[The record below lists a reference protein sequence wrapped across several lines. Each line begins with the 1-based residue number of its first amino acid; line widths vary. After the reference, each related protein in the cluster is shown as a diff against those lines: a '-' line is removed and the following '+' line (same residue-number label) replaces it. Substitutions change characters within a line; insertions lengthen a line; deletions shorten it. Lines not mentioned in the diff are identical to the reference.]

1 MLGHHISF
9 LIMFSSALLLSACGS
24 SSTDSGQESSD
35 TEIIER
41 IYLDKRTPDNFFTN
55 DEDFT
60 GDSFY
65 SVSHVKNIELLSPAE
80 KTGLPQ
86 YELST
91 DDFAEALDWSEQA
104 ANNRPVYKQ
113 LVDNSDTTLYYQ
125 FTRVDLNNSEFIHLS
140 RVYKASVIDR
150 SGVDL
155 SQSGSYQGKI
165 VASTY
170 SATLVKQIIE
180 YLWTF
185 SFSNNYGNA
194 VLESSTIETSS
205 SFTHTL
211 LEAKMTSNGT
221 SSCDIIEVFESYYF
235 IDKATGEIWKTTQSL
250 RTLQAT
256 FNGTFASLCT

>member
-1 MLGHHISF
+1 MLGHPISL

-24 SSTDSGQESSD
+24 SSTDSGQENSD
-35 TEIIER
+35 TAIIER
-41 IYLDKRTPDNFFTN
+41 IYLDKRTPDNFYTN

-80 KTGLPQ
+80 KIGLPQ

-91 DDFAEALDWSEQA
+91 DDFAEALDWSETA
-104 ANNRPVYKQ
+104 ANNQPVYTQ
-113 LVDNSDTTLYYQ
+113 LVDNSDTPLYYQ
-125 FTRVDLNNSEFIHLS
+125 FTRVDSNNSEFIHLS

-155 SQSGSYQGKI
+155 SQAGSYQGRI
-165 VASTY
+165 VSNTY
-170 SATLVKQIIE
+170 STTLVKQIIE

-185 SFSNNYGNA
+185 SFNNNYGNA
-194 VLESSTIETSS
+194 VLESSTTETSS

-211 LEAKMTSNGT
+211 LEAKMTSNGA
-221 SSCDIIEVFESYYF
+221 SSCDTIEVFESYYF
-235 IDKATGEIWKTTQSL
+235 IDKATGEIWRTTQSL